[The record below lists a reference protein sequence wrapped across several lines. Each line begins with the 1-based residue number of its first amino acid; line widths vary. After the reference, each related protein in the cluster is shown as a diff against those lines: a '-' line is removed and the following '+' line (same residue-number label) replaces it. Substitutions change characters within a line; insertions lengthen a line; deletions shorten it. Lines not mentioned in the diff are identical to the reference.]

1 MHFFEKQK
9 YDDAGIIGVKIQK
22 LLVLLMIARIVAYLF
37 SWNMNLFNVVSTFA
51 GFLFFFVGFW
61 GAYKRNVRMLQ
72 CYYITNVLIIVGS
85 AVLVAFVVVPMLL
98 QGPNQPDYSVNDP
111 AYNSTVP
118 DASVLPNG
126 QPDESN
132 TTQTNTNS
140 GATNDTDSNSNFN
153 SDDSVHYQHFSAFGG
168 AMILIVGIISIAL
181 FVLRIVTMIL
191 AAKMARLLKEKQ
203 THSLAHPVKAN
214 QSYHPMTEIMPNT
227 MYIQV
232 PIQPNTVPFEYYP
245 HQFAQQPMV
254 FNPYLQPYRPQN
266 V

>member
-22 LLVLLMIARIVAYLF
+22 LLVVLMIARIVAYLF
-37 SWNMNLFNVVSTFA
+37 SWNMNAVNLVSTFA

-85 AVLVAFVVVPMLL
+85 AVLVAFVVVPMIL
-98 QGPNQPDYSVNDP
+98 GAHNQPEYSVNDP

-132 TTQTNTNS
+132 TTQTNFDS
-140 GATNDTDSNSNFN
+140 VATNDTDSDSNSNPDY
-153 SDDSVHYQHFSAFGG
+153 SHHYQYFSVVEG

-181 FVLRIVTMIL
+181 FVLRIVTMIF

-203 THSLAHPVKAN
+203 TQSLAHPVKAN
-214 QSYHPMTEIMPNT
+214 QYHPMTQMMPNT